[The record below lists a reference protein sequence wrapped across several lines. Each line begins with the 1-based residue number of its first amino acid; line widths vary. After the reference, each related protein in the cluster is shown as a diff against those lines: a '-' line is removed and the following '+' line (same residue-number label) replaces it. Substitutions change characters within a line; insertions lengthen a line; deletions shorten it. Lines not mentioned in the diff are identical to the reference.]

1 MVPVPKSLVFEWDTA
16 NIAHIAQHNITP
28 EEAEQ
33 VIRGGSLPVS
43 SEEREGEERHA
54 ELGETAAGRLLIVV
68 WTLRG
73 QRVRVVTAFPASRKW
88 NAFWRRIRE
97 GGSSA
102 QEKTG
107 TNPHGSGRSTLV

>member
-1 MVPVPKSLVFEWDTA
+1 MAPVPKNVVFEWDTA
-16 NIAHIAQHNITP
+16 NIAHIAQHNVSP

-43 SEEREGEERHA
+43 SEERGGEERHV
-54 ELGETAAGRLLIVV
+54 ELGVTARRRLLIVV

-88 NAFWRRIRE
+88 NALWRRIRE

-102 QEKTG
+102 
-107 TNPHGSGRSTLV
+107 